1 MLIPNRYFT
10 RIGWLAICAV
20 ALGGC
25 STDKLGRTFGFVR
38 DAPDEFTVTTR
49 APLAMPPTFALQPPT
64 PGVSRPQEQS
74 EREKA
79 EQALVP
85 QMALGAAPAGP
96 SPGQQALV
104 EAAGPPASP
113 GIRATVDQDAM
124 LARPSRGL
132 RGQADVLAQACP
144 AWHRRRSAKEGQRL
158 RENAALGQSQETG
171 DTPIVQPKEQGWL
184 EGTSRTATALDA
196 AHFIQVGEAPAFA
209 GAGGSDLICRCGQ
222 SILIKGYLPANY
234 LAIRIKCFRCG
245 TINVT
250 PALAEGEILSRSAV
264 GIERNEVRGG
274 RARACSAWRGARVPE
289 RNNALLPAD
298 ATARHTCRGGAVV
311 ARDAGGNRAGIR
323 QAHRGAPCRARGG
336 LAARNG
342 SADGD
347 YPFAWAVSRL
357 RQRIGQPGWSWLRQD
372 DDALAAMQVVA

>member
-25 STDKLGRTFGFVR
+25 NTDNLGRTFGFVR

-49 APLAMPPTFALQPPT
+49 APLAMPPIFALQPPT

-104 EAAGPPASP
+104 DAAGPPASP

-124 LARPSRGL
+124 LARPSEGFVDKLMFWRKP
-132 RGQADVLAQACP
+132 AQP
-144 AWHRRRSAKEGQRL
+144 GIVVDPQKEGQRL

-171 DTPIVQPKEQGWL
+171 DTPIIQPKQQGWL
-184 EGTSRTATALDA
+184 EGI
-196 AHFIQVGEAPAFA
+196 F
-209 GAGGSDLICRCGQ
+209 
-222 SILIKGYLPANY
+222 
-234 LAIRIKCFRCG
+234 
-245 TINVT
+245 
-250 PALAEGEILSRSAV
+250 
-264 GIERNEVRGG
+264 
-274 RARACSAWRGARVPE
+274 
-289 RNNALLPAD
+289 
-298 ATARHTCRGGAVV
+298 
-311 ARDAGGNRAGIR
+311 
-323 QAHRGAPCRARGG
+323 
-336 LAARNG
+336 
-342 SADGD
+342 
-347 YPFAWAVSRL
+347 
-357 RQRIGQPGWSWLRQD
+357 
-372 DDALAAMQVVA
+372 